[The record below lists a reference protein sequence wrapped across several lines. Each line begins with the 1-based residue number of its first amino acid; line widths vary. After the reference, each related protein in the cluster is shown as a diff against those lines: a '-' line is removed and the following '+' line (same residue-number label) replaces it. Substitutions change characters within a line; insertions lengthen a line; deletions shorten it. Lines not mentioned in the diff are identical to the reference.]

1 VAKKSIILLVCIVSI
16 LAGCQPSPAV
26 LSIHANPGDPAI
38 EAVVDHV
45 SREQYQ
51 SYHLAVENM
60 GLGLYGCKE
69 YDMGYRNRDFYIYDD
84 SISDDG
90 PTYDDGPT
98 PGNREACLYLQD
110 MYGAMGLSV
119 SVQGKF
125 KNVVGELTGTTT
137 PENIYVIG
145 AHYDHIE
152 GDMPGGDDNAS
163 GTAGVLEAA
172 RVLSRYRFE
181 STIRFINFN
190 AEEDDQAG
198 SADYVENQVIPNSE
212 KIVGM
217 INLDAILRPGSDAMP
232 DRPIDVE
239 IECNG
244 PLRWVRAYAQ
254 AMADYVPSLVLGDI
268 WDYAESSSDNDSF
281 QNAGFPAFLVIENS
295 DGDWYPPNPVANP
308 YIHHFEDATDR
319 LANDP
324 NSDSG
329 VTYDFAFATDIVRA
343 STALLAQEAKLVPR
357 PAEALGVGSVA
368 KR

>member
-1 VAKKSIILLVCIVSI
+1 VK
-16 LAGCQPSPAV
+16 
-26 LSIHANPGDPAI
+26 LSIYANPGDPAI
-38 EAVVDHV
+38 QAVVDQV
-45 SREQYQ
+45 SQEQYQ
-51 SYHLAVENM
+51 SYHLTVENM
-60 GLGLYGCKE
+60 GLGLYGGRE
-69 YDMGYRNRDFYIYDD
+69 FDMGYRNRDYYIYDD
-84 SISDDG
+84 STSDEG

-110 MYGAMGLSV
+110 TYKAMGLSA
-119 SVQGKF
+119 SVQGKY
-125 KNVVGELTGTTT
+125 KNVIGELTGTTT
-137 PENIYVIG
+137 PENIYIIG

-172 RVLSRYRFE
+172 RVLSQYQFE
-181 STIRFINFN
+181 STIRFMNFN
-190 AEEDDQAG
+190 VEEDHLVG
-198 SADYVENQVIPNSE
+198 SADYVKNHVIPNGE

-239 IECNG
+239 LECNG
-244 PLRWVRAYAQ
+244 FSSWVQAYAQ

-281 QNAGFPAFLVIENS
+281 QNAGIPAFLVIENS
-295 DGDWYPPNPVANP
+295 DGDWYPPNPIANP

-329 VTYDFAFATDIVRA
+329 VTYDFAFATDVVRA
-343 STALLAQEAKLVPR
+343 VVALLAQEAKLAPLHGNR
-357 PAEALGVGSVA
+357 ARGVTESS
-368 KR
+368 

>member
-1 VAKKSIILLVCIVSI
+1 MSLQAEVAD
-16 LAGCQPSPAV
+16 PAV
-26 LSIHANPGDPAI
+26 Q
-38 EAVVDHV
+38 AVVDHV
-45 SREQYQ
+45 SQEHYQ

-60 GLGLYGCKE
+60 GLGLYGGKE
-69 YDMGYRNRDFYIYDD
+69 YDMGFRNRDFYIYDD
-84 SISDDG
+84 SEPGEG
-90 PTYDDGPT
+90 PTSDDGPT

-110 MYGAMGLSV
+110 MYKAMGLDV
-119 SVQGKF
+119 SVQGKYR
-125 KNVVGELTGTTT
+125 NVVGELTGTTT
-137 PENIYVIG
+137 PEKIYIVG
-145 AHYDHIE
+145 GHYDHLE

-172 RVLSRYRFE
+172 RVLSQYQFE
-181 STIRFINFN
+181 STIRFISFN
-190 AEEDDQAG
+190 AEEDNLLG
-198 SADYVENQVIPNSE
+198 SADYVKNHVVPNGE
-212 KIVGM
+212 TVVGM
-217 INLDAILRPGSDAMP
+217 VNLDAILRPGSDAMP

-244 PLRWVRAYAQ
+244 NGSLPWVQAYAQ

-281 QNAGFPAFLVIENS
+281 QNAGIPAFLVIENS

-329 VTYDFAFATDIVRA
+329 VTFDYAFATDIVRA
-343 STALLAQEAKLVPR
+343 AVALLAQEAKLVD
-357 PAEALGVGSVA
+357 
-368 KR
+368 

>member
-1 VAKKSIILLVCIVSI
+1 MKPIIILACVVPI
-16 LAGCQPSPAV
+16 LAGCQPSPVV
-26 LSIHANPGDPAI
+26 LSIQANPGDPAI
-38 EAVVDHV
+38 EAIVDHV
-45 SREQYQ
+45 SREKYQ

-60 GLGLYGCKE
+60 GLGLYCGKE

-84 SISDDG
+84 SKSDDG

-110 MYGAMGLSV
+110 MYGAMGLGV
-119 SVQGKF
+119 SVQGKY

-137 PENIYVIG
+137 PEEIYVLG
-145 AHYDHIE
+145 AHYDHVE

-181 STIRFINFN
+181 STIRFISFN
-190 AEEDDQAG
+190 AEEDQKAG
-198 SADYVENQVIPNSE
+198 SADYVENHVIPNSE
-212 KIVGM
+212 NIVGM

-244 PLRWVRAYAQ
+244 PLPWVRSFAQ

-329 VTYDFAFATDIVRA
+329 VTYDFDFATDIVRA
-343 STALLAQEAKLVPR
+343 CTALLAQEAKLVSR
-357 PAEALGVGSVA
+357 TAEVEGLDSVE
-368 KR
+368 

>member
-1 VAKKSIILLVCIVSI
+1 VGKNSIIVLVLIVPI
-16 LAGCQPSPAV
+16 LSGCQPSPV
-26 LSIHANPGDPAI
+26 ELSIHANPGDPAI

-51 SYHLAVENM
+51 KFHLAVENM
-60 GLGLYGCKE
+60 GLGLYCGKE
-69 YDMGYRNRDFYIYDD
+69 YDMGFRNRDYYIYDE
-84 SISDDG
+84 SVSGDG
-90 PTYDDGPT
+90 PTYDEGPT
-98 PGNREACLYLQD
+98 PGNREACSYLQD
-110 MYGAMGLSV
+110 MYGAMGLSI
-119 SVQGKF
+119 SVQGKY

-137 PENIYVIG
+137 PENIYIIG
-145 AHYDHIE
+145 AHYDHVE

-172 RVLSRYRFE
+172 RVLSQYQFE
-181 STIRFINFN
+181 STIRFVNFN
-190 AEEDDQAG
+190 AEEDHLLG
-198 SADYVENQVIPNSE
+198 SADYVNNHVIPNGE
-212 KIVGM
+212 NIVGM
-217 INLDAILRPGSDAMP
+217 INLDVILRPGSDAMP

-244 PLRWVRAYAQ
+244 FSPWVQAYVQ

-295 DGDWYPPNPVANP
+295 DGDWSPPSPVANP
-308 YIHHFEDATDR
+308 YYHHFEDATDR

-329 VTYDFAFATDIVRA
+329 VTYDFDFATDIVRA
-343 STALLAQEAKLVPR
+343 CTALLAQEAKLVPR
-357 PAEALGVGSVA
+357 PEQAVVVGSVA
-368 KR
+368 MR

>member
-1 VAKKSIILLVCIVSI
+1 MAKNLIILLVGIVPI
-16 LAGCQPSPAV
+16 LAGCQPSPVV
-26 LSIHANPGDPAI
+26 LSIHTNPGDPVI
-38 EAVVDHV
+38 EAVVDNV

-60 GLGLYGCKE
+60 GLGLYGGKE

-84 SISDDG
+84 SMSDDG

-110 MYGAMGLSV
+110 MYEAMGLSV
-119 SVQGKF
+119 SVQGKY

-172 RVLSRYRFE
+172 RVLSQYRFE

-198 SADYVENQVIPNSE
+198 SADYVKNHVIPNSE

-295 DGDWYPPNPVANP
+295 DGDWYAPDPVANP

>member
-1 VAKKSIILLVCIVSI
+1 MGKNSIIVLVCIVSI
-16 LAGCQPSPAV
+16 LTGCQPSPVV

-38 EAVVDHV
+38 QAVIDQV
-45 SREQYQ
+45 SQEQYQ
-51 SYHLAVENM
+51 SYHLTVENM
-60 GLGLYGCKE
+60 GLGLYGGKE
-69 YDMGYRNRDFYIYDD
+69 FDMGYRNRDFYIYDD
-84 SISDDG
+84 SKSDEG

-119 SVQGKF
+119 SVQGKY

-137 PENIYVIG
+137 PENIYIIG

-172 RVLSRYRFE
+172 RVLSQYQFE

-190 AEEDDQAG
+190 AEEDPQLG
-198 SADYVENQVIPNSE
+198 SADYVKNHVIPKSE
-212 KIVGM
+212 NIVGM
-217 INLDAILRPGSDAMP
+217 INLDIILRPGSDAMP

-239 IECNG
+239 LECNG
-244 PLRWVRAYAQ
+244 FSPWVQAYAQ

-281 QNAGFPAFLVIENS
+281 QNAGIPAFLVIENS

-308 YIHHFEDATDR
+308 NIHHFEDATDR
-319 LANDP
+319 RANDP

-357 PAEALGVGSVA
+357 PAEAMGEGSVA